1 MIKESEQL
9 KKSTVVKKCYN
20 EHDCTHV
27 NYAQYIINTCY
38 VAFVIVLPKNFVF
51 SSILGSD
58 KDRSW
63 H

>member
-27 NYAQYIINTCY
+27 NYGQYIFQLN
-38 VAFVIVLPKNFVF
+38 AFSML
-51 SSILGSD
+51 
-58 KDRSW
+58 KDAIKI
-63 H
+63 